1 MLVSSLTSKVM
12 INMSRYGIFAIS
24 NEDNFHDIHVKL
36 PLEKGNLPS
45 RSTVS

>member
-1 MLVSSLTSKVM
+1 MPVSSLASKIM
-12 INMSRYGIFAIS
+12 INVSSYGIFAIS
-24 NEDNFHDIHVKL
+24 GEDNFHVIHVKL